1 MSASLLVV
9 LAVLG
14 AASPAAK
21 GSAVSAPVSGAA
33 SPLLPHLCIASPI
46 PGDASVLRCSGLV
59 GTDVY
64 LAGREDDRR
73 VALGAP
79 TGFPAALPRPARL
92 SRTLDWRLLGDR
104 PMAALLRYAFAADGA
119 EPAMQWIVVLKPGT
133 RERPGCVVALV
144 DGEGD
149 SAATATA
156 THVADDGTAGFRCG
170 VDRPS
175 LVGRAGDATR
185 RLGTSWLAGQP

>member
-21 GSAVSAPVSGAA
+21 GSSVSAPVSGAA
-33 SPLLPHLCIASPI
+33 SPLLPHLCIAAPI

-64 LAGREDDRR
+64 LAGGDDDRR

-79 TGFPAALPRPARL
+79 AGFASPLPRPARL

-104 PMAALLRYAFAADGA
+104 PMAALVRYVFVADGA
-119 EPAMQWIVVLKPGT
+119 DPAMQWIVVLKPGT
-133 RERPGCVVALV
+133 PERPGCVVALV
-144 DGEGD
+144 DGEAD
-149 SAATATA
+149 ATARATA
-156 THVADDGTAGFRCG
+156 LHVADEEAAGFRCG
-170 VDRPS
+170 VDRPG

-185 RLGTSWLAGQP
+185 RLGTPWLAGQP